1 MKYLKI
7 VVVIIIFI
15 LIFIFLN
22 RLVSPKY
29 ANHLV
34 EGSMTNAYYKEDK
47 DHEVIFLGDCEVYAN
62 ISPLVLFE
70 NYGIT
75 GYVRGNSSQDIWQ
88 SYYLLKETLKYEKPK
103 LVVFN
108 VSSMKTA
115 SPDSEAYN
123 RLMIDNMKWSKEKI
137 DLINA
142 SMTKEESILSYIFPI
157 LRYHSRIS
165 ELTMEDFKYLF
176 KNKVNTYNG
185 FLINQN
191 IKPADSLPAKRELA
205 TYEFSQKNYE
215 YLDEIYSLCKENNI
229 TLILMKAPSLYPYWY
244 QEYDEQIKKY
254 AEEKNIDYYNFIDVI
269 NDIGIDYNTD
279 TYDGGLH
286 LNLNGATKL
295 SKYFGRI
302 LKEKYN
308 LTDYRDYDI
317 IKQRYEEKLKEYYKE
332 IKDGY
337 EKNN

>member
-15 LIFIFLN
+15 LMFIFLN

-29 ANHLV
+29 ATNLV
-34 EGSMTNAYYKEDK
+34 EGSMTNAYYIEDK

-62 ISPLVLFE
+62 ITPLVMFE

-142 SMTKEESILSYIFPI
+142 SMTDEENILYYIFPI

-185 FLINQN
+185 FLINQD
-191 IKPADSLPAKRELA
+191 IKPVDNLPAKRKLS

-215 YLDEIYSLCKENNI
+215 YLDKIYSLCKENNI

-254 AEEKNIDYYNFIDVI
+254 AEEKNIDYYNFIEAI

-286 LNLNGATKL
+286 LNLNSATKL

-302 LKEKYN
+302 LKK
-308 LTDYRDYDI
+308 
-317 IKQRYEEKLKEYYKE
+317 
-332 IKDGY
+332 
-337 EKNN
+337 